1 MTLFRFPLTLSLG
14 EREQSGTIAV
24 LPAINHRYPRHNLAV
39 KALNHADQTLG
50 GPDKSLG
57 GPAQP
62 FINVVKLSELKVS
75 ALSCGKG

>member
-1 MTLFRFPLTLSLG
+1 MPLDH
-14 EREQSGTIAV
+14 E
-24 LPAINHRYPRHNLAV
+24 V